1 MRQPIPSP
9 GAKKKRP
16 HSIKTI
22 HAIEAVATGDR
33 VAFITQ
39 GRWPRA
45 MCGIVISASSKD
57 RRGRR
62 CHRVLT
68 SGKIYLARPNAIR
81 RLVLKRF

>member
-1 MRQPIPSP
+1 MENWRDIYLE
-9 GAKKKRP
+9 KRV
-16 HSIKTI
+16 S
-22 HAIEAVATGDR
+22 AREALLSVKSGDR